1 MIWNKQNVVYP
12 YNEILFTNKKNKV
25 LTYTTTQMTL
35 ENMQSEKSQH
45 KRPYV
50 VWFHLFEMFRADES
64 IEIGSH
70 CKGWD

>member
-1 MIWNKQNVVYP
+1 MIWNKQKVVYP

-25 LTYTTTQMTL
+25 LIYTTTQMNL

-45 KRPYV
+45 KRPYA
-50 VWFHLFEMFRADES
+50 VWFHLFEMFRAGES